1 MLRLFQA
8 LITYDDG
15 HHPGEY
21 YLIVEAIPHVVAT
34 AFVVASVI
42 VGDVILVSVSERPVL
57 AVPELSRWLDVSCLD
72 CLGQKVRYGRFS
84 CSLYL
89 CIHRYEREL
98 WC

>member
-15 HHPGEY
+15 QHPGQY

-42 VGDVILVSVSERPVL
+42 VGDVILVSVAERPVL
-57 AVPELSRWLDVSCLD
+57 PVSESLRWLDVSCLD
-72 CLGQKVRYGRFS
+72 CLGQKVRDGRVPRP
-84 CSLYL
+84 LYL